1 MVARGSKN
9 GPTTRLQRTAP
20 SGSQMIG
27 IGVGDHHGLN
37 MIKVDVGGV
46 GFQTSGERSRAD
58 SQVDTNVG
66 RTWVVV
72 SLDGQDGQV
81 AGGSAGDHSKIGRNH
96 RRWRTEVVHGESV
109 A

>member
-1 MVARGSKN
+1 MAWSCKN
-9 GPTTRLQRTAP
+9 RPATRRERTAP

-27 IGVGDHHGLN
+27 VGVGDHHGLN

-46 GFQTSGERSRAD
+46 GFQTSGERSGAN

-66 RTWVVV
+66 WTWVVV
-72 SLDGQDGQV
+72 PLDGQNGEV

-96 RRWRTEVVHGESV
+96 GRWRTEVVHGESV